1 MRIFG
6 REPAAW
12 LALIAV
18 AVEMAVAWGL
28 HLTEQEQAGIN
39 AVATGVF
46 GFALAWSVAREKA
59 IPVAA
64 GLVTAVL
71 QLAIAFGAHLSAHQ
85 VATAGALV
93 TAGLA
98 FWLHGRVV
106 APVDAAGQK
115 VPPVTLVSS
124 RRMY

>member
-12 LALIAV
+12 LAFLAV
-18 AVEMAVAWGL
+18 VVEMAVAYGI

-39 AVATGVF
+39 AVATGAF

-59 IPVAA
+59 IPIAA

-71 QLAIAFGAHLSAHQ
+71 QLAVAFGVHLSAHQ

-98 FWLHGRVV
+98 FWLHGKVT
-106 APVDAAGQK
+106 APIDANGSR

-124 RRMY
+124 RRV